1 MIYESFKRLREETP
15 NASAFLIASG
25 DRSVAINWRQFTD
38 DIDIV
43 VRLIRE
49 YAPGAKIALLGENSY
64 EWMVAHAAILFAG
77 GTVVPIDMN
86 LNAPEIAQRLRF
98 VGARALIYS
107 SLYEEKAKDVG
118 DQLPGVVVA
127 GFGSLKT
134 ERFLDKVRSFFTLKD
149 SIWSNRARV
158 ADNEMTSMIVFT
170 SGTTSEPRGVELT
183 IKAIETFIRSS
194 ELSVPMNFGER
205 SLMLLPLNHI
215 YGICVAYMMLVK
227 GVALGVCPDFRRIYD
242 AFERFRVN
250 FAFLVPALAD
260 LIASKIAKR
269 GASAEEALGQ
279 PLNWICT
286 GGAPL
291 ARRTYEEL
299 TALGVKTLCAYGLT
313 ETCACFSM
321 SCTKDAPHPCSAG
334 KASQLLEVETKV
346 SPEGELMIRGPNVMK
361 GYYKRPEKTA
371 AVLDDEGWF
380 HTGDRGRID
389 SDGYVWVEGRASRT
403 IVLSSGKKVAPEELE
418 DKLMLLPGVLEALV
432 SGEGESREIKAEVY
446 ASVSEEAV
454 RQIIGEFNL
463 TLPVYQRIHTIVV
476 RKEPFVRTT
485 SGKIKLEAA
494 KK

>member
-49 YAPGAKIALLGENSY
+49 YAPGAKIALLGEHSY

-291 ARRTYEEL
+291 ARRRGM
-299 TALGVKTLCAYGLT
+299 GVG
-313 ETCACFSM
+313 S
-321 SCTKDAPHPCSAG
+321 G
-334 KASQLLEVETKV
+334 
-346 SPEGELMIRGPNVMK
+346 
-361 GYYKRPEKTA
+361 
-371 AVLDDEGWF
+371 
-380 HTGDRGRID
+380 GRIR
-389 SDGYVWVEGRASRT
+389 SHR
-403 IVLSSGKKVAPEELE
+403 
-418 DKLMLLPGVLEALV
+418 
-432 SGEGESREIKAEVY
+432 
-446 ASVSEEAV
+446 
-454 RQIIGEFNL
+454 
-463 TLPVYQRIHTIVV
+463 
-476 RKEPFVRTT
+476 
-485 SGKIKLEAA
+485 
-494 KK
+494 